1 MFTLGRHITLTK
13 SDKHY
18 TIYEIE
24 LLIVSMQ
31 RRHINCEIVHQ
42 FIRFADESTHQRSRS
57 RLTINKIQVI
67 NKETT
72 YIGASEA

>member
-42 FIRFADESTHQRSRS
+42 FIRFADGPHTSDRD
-57 RLTINKIQVI
+57 LDWL
-67 NKETT
+67 
-72 YIGASEA
+72 